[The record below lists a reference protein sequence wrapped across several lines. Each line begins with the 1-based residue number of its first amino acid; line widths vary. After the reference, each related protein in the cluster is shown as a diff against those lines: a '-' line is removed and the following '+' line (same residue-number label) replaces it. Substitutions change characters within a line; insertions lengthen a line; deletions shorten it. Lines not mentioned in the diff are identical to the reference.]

1 MIPLS
6 VFLTPITT
14 GLTPVSEWSL
24 GTRGLSPERA
34 RELRARLDELG
45 RTRYL
50 KVPQ

>member
-14 GLTPVSEWSL
+14 GLTPLSEWSL

-34 RELRARLDELG
+34 RELRARLDGLAKA
-45 RTRYL
+45 RMSR
-50 KVPQ
+50 